1 MLDRASRRHSHIVRR
16 QRDQKDGDF
25 LAFKSPLACLFRFLV
40 PPHDGRPRSNTT
52 PRAHQ
57 ELDGRRSRHYVVLYR
72 STCKRGVRR

>member
-40 PPHDGRPRSNTT
+40 PPAKPTECFLAKVT
-52 PRAHQ
+52 AKI
-57 ELDGRRSRHYVVLYR
+57 LYTSKPPNNR
-72 STCKRGVRR
+72 VM